1 MNRQTATPPPA
12 SARGTR
18 IALIFARTETEG
30 FVREVWGKADAVL
43 FLHGR
48 LNFHRADGTRAE
60 SNAGAPSCLVAYGQD
75 NVDALA
81 SCGLPGTLTR
91 WETA

>member
-1 MNRQTATPPPA
+1 MTTYYKAPTHRTE
-12 SARGTR
+12 RDG

-48 LNFHRADGTRAE
+48 LNFHRAGR
-60 SNAGAPSCLVAYGQD
+60 APS
-75 NVDALA
+75 
-81 SCGLPGTLTR
+81 PTR
-91 WETA
+91 GRRRAW